1 MEEAL
6 RIVQS
11 LASKPAAPPRVGAI
25 EVALLRRAGKA
36 QDAQARLRL
45 WLQKDPAD
53 ELLRVERIF
62 NTTTDEPA
70 LWSLL
75 AADPERVLTLA
86 DQYRQMG
93 AYDDALKLLEHH
105 YTAQP
110 ANQRAPGAVLPQDYP
125 LVAYYRGYFKSKMGQ
140 DPKADFAIA
149 AKLSTLYVFPH
160 RQAEYQIL
168 RTALQQNENDAAAH
182 DLLGYL
188 YFDSNSPNE
197 AIAEWKRAL
206 ALNKNLPALHRNLGM
221 ALLDYAKDPTAAF
234 SVLQDGVHFAPNDPE
249 VRSAFERANK
259 LVPTAPTRTATA
271 AAPPPESSPS
281 SPPSRPAEAKTI
293 SSRPVSTIEAPKGD
307 IATLAL
313 LRSVSD
319 PFWSESQFN
328 PANFPKDKQPDAV
341 RRSYVEVQ
349 LRVLLRKASDGNCS
363 QALAGIDELGE
374 MRESLPFTYSKF
386 AGFMKE
392 SHFQYWV
399 GVLENMCGSEK
410 AAKKRWSKVSK
421 SAVPPDSPDF
431 VFAYLAA
438 KRLGDPDATQR
449 ISAALDQVKIT
460 SPDATPPA
468 LLFARGALLMAQGKG
483 DEGADFLQKATRS
496 KDPLIQYL
504 SLATLAEAS
513 VK

>member
-1 MEEAL
+1 
-6 RIVQS
+6 
-11 LASKPAAPPRVGAI
+11 
-25 EVALLRRAGKA
+25 
-36 QDAQARLRL
+36 
-45 WLQKDPAD
+45 LQKDPAD

-206 ALNKNLPALHRNLGM
+206 ALNKKPACASSQSGHGTPGLCERSHRGFQCL
-221 ALLDYAKDPTAAF
+221 ARRRTLC
-234 SVLQDGVHFAPNDPE
+234 S
-249 VRSAFERANK
+249 ER
-259 LVPTAPTRTATA
+259 P
-271 AAPPPESSPS
+271 
-281 SPPSRPAEAKTI
+281 
-293 SSRPVSTIEAPKGD
+293 
-307 IATLAL
+307 
-313 LRSVSD
+313 
-319 PFWSESQFN
+319 
-328 PANFPKDKQPDAV
+328 
-341 RRSYVEVQ
+341 
-349 LRVLLRKASDGNCS
+349 
-363 QALAGIDELGE
+363 
-374 MRESLPFTYSKF
+374 
-386 AGFMKE
+386 
-392 SHFQYWV
+392 
-399 GVLENMCGSEK
+399 
-410 AAKKRWSKVSK
+410 
-421 SAVPPDSPDF
+421 
-431 VFAYLAA
+431 
-438 KRLGDPDATQR
+438 
-449 ISAALDQVKIT
+449 
-460 SPDATPPA
+460 
-468 LLFARGALLMAQGKG
+468 
-483 DEGADFLQKATRS
+483 
-496 KDPLIQYL
+496 
-504 SLATLAEAS
+504 
-513 VK
+513 

>member
-1 MEEAL
+1 
-6 RIVQS
+6 
-11 LASKPAAPPRVGAI
+11 
-25 EVALLRRAGKA
+25 
-36 QDAQARLRL
+36 
-45 WLQKDPAD
+45 
-53 ELLRVERIF
+53 
-62 NTTTDEPA
+62 
-70 LWSLL
+70 
-75 AADPERVLTLA
+75 
-86 DQYRQMG
+86 
-93 AYDDALKLLEHH
+93 
-105 YTAQP
+105 
-110 ANQRAPGAVLPQDYP
+110 
-125 LVAYYRGYFKSKMGQ
+125 
-140 DPKADFAIA
+140 
-149 AKLSTLYVFPH
+149 
-160 RQAEYQIL
+160 
-168 RTALQQNENDAAAH
+168 
-182 DLLGYL
+182 
-188 YFDSNSPNE
+188 
-197 AIAEWKRAL
+197 
-206 ALNKNLPALHRNLGM
+206 
-221 ALLDYAKDPTAAF
+221 
-234 SVLQDGVHFAPNDPE
+234 
-249 VRSAFERANK
+249 
-259 LVPTAPTRTATA
+259 
-271 AAPPPESSPS
+271 
-281 SPPSRPAEAKTI
+281 
-293 SSRPVSTIEAPKGD
+293 
-307 IATLAL
+307 
-313 LRSVSD
+313 
-319 PFWSESQFN
+319 
-328 PANFPKDKQPDAV
+328 V

-374 MRESLPFTYSKF
+374 MRESLHFTYSKF